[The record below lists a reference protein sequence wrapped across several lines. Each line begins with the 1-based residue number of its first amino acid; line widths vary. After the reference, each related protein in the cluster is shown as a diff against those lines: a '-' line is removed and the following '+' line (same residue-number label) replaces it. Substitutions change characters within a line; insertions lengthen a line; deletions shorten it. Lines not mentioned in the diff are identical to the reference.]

1 MTEREDLERRLKE
14 LDRERHSI
22 ADRLQLL
29 RTKKSIAAPVEL
41 IVLCSRPLLGIPT
54 SESIPTT
61 PAQKIELFLKLFR
74 CRESVYPKL
83 WESKAGKK
91 GYSPACNNEWVPGV
105 CGKPPKGKVK
115 CTECSNQA
123 FPPLDAVAVDRHL
136 RGQIPAIG
144 TYAIREDGTC
154 TFLACDFDGK
164 GWQLDVF
171 IYQAVA
177 REMGAEVLVERS
189 RSGDGAHA
197 WIFFSEPVPA
207 RMARALGTAILSRCG
222 EVNHRVD
229 LESYDRFFPN
239 QDYLPRGGFGNL
251 IALPLQKLPR
261 DTGNS
266 VFIGIDM
273 QPVTDQWELL
283 SKVHRL
289 SLPEVRRLIDE
300 LLPKRSD
307 KPKLDEDV
315 SLSRDQSALE
325 SGSSVSDILPS
336 GTTIT
341 VSRGAQISIPL
352 DGLPSKLVK
361 KLKRCASFPNPAFYH
376 RQRMRMETYPERRF
390 LFSGELRIDELMLPR
405 GVLEKATEILS
416 SAGASVVI
424 QDERIRGKRLALDF
438 TGTLTPV
445 QEEAIAALKKH
456 DQGILV
462 APPGVGKTVMAC
474 ALIAKRKVS
483 TLVLV
488 HRQPIMDQW
497 KASIVRFLG
506 MNPKEIGMLG
516 GTKKKRT
523 GKLDLVMMQTLANSQ
538 EMGEIAADYGQII
551 IDECHHIPATT
562 FEDLMKQFP
571 AKFVLGLT
579 ATPFRKDQLEKI
591 LFHQCGPV
599 RHEIQSAD
607 GGKLGKSV
615 TIRETGF
622 RLPAEVGPKPPYHV
636 IAELV
641 TTDPRRN
648 ASIIAD
654 VVTALKAERFPLVI
668 SDRKGQIESLRAMLI
683 ELAKAEDSGLDELRT
698 FRLEGGMSAKERRN
712 ILADIGLGREGGKP
726 LVVFATA
733 SLIGEG
739 FDMPELDALILAT
752 PLSFEGRMVQ
762 YAGRLHRLAEG
773 KEDVVIYDYL
783 DSYCAVFIKMYRE
796 RIKAYQKMG
805 YTIVEPD
812 HFFGGKA
819 MHQEHLFL

>member
-1 MTEREDLERRLKE
+1 MSEREDLERRLKE
-14 LDRERHSI
+14 LDRERDNI
-22 ADRLQLL
+22 TDRLKLL
-29 RTKKSIAAPVEL
+29 K
-41 IVLCSRPLLGIPT
+41 T
-54 SESIPTT
+54 SESVPAVSSSVLLLGTPALDSVPST
-61 PAQKIELFLKLFR
+61 PAQKIDLFLKLFR

-83 WESKAGKK
+83 WENKAGKK

-115 CTECSNQA
+115 CTECPNQA
-123 FPPLDAVAVDRHL
+123 FPPLDAAAVDQHL

-144 TYAIREDGTC
+144 TYAIREDDTC
-154 TFLACDFDGK
+154 TFLACDFDGS
-164 GWQLDVF
+164 GWQSDVF

-177 REMGAEVLVERS
+177 RDMSVEVLVERS

-197 WIFFSEPVPA
+197 WVFFSEPVPA
-207 RMARALGTAILSRCG
+207 RMARSLGTAILSKCG

-239 QDYLPRGGFGNL
+239 QEYLPRGGFGNL
-251 IALPLQKLPR
+251 IALPLQRIPR
-261 DTGNS
+261 EAGNS
-266 VFIGIDM
+266 VFIGMDM
-273 QPVTDQWELL
+273 KPVPDQWELL
-283 SKVHRL
+283 AKVHRV

-300 LLPKRSD
+300 FLPKRND
-307 KPKLDEDV
+307 KPKPDEDV

-336 GTTIT
+336 GITIT
-341 VSRGAQISIPL
+341 VSRGAQISVPL
-352 DGLPSKLVK
+352 EGLPSKLVK
-361 KLKRCASFPNPAFYH
+361 KLKRCASFPNPTFYN
-376 RQRMRMETYPERRF
+376 RRRMRMETYPERRF
-390 LFSGELRIDELMLPR
+390 LFSGELRLDELLLPR

-438 TGTLTPV
+438 AGTLTPV
-445 QEEAIAALKKH
+445 QEEAITVLKKY

-497 KASIVRFLG
+497 KASIVKFLG

-538 EMGEIAADYGQII
+538 EMEEIVSDYGQVI
-551 IDECHHIPATT
+551 IDECHHIPAAS
-562 FEDLMKQFP
+562 FEALMKQFP

-579 ATPFRKDQLEKI
+579 ATPYRKDRLEKI

-622 RLPAEVGPKPPYHV
+622 RLPPEVGKKPPYHV
-636 IAELV
+636 IAQLV

-648 ASIIAD
+648 ASIVTD
-654 VVTALKAERFPLVI
+654 VVAALRAERFPLVI
-668 SDRKGQIESLRAMLI
+668 SDRKEQIESLRTMLI
-683 ELAKAEDSGLDELRT
+683 ESAKSEGSGLDKLRT
-698 FRLEGGMSAKERRN
+698 FRLEGGMSSKERREV
-712 ILADIGLGREGGKP
+712 LAEIGLTREEGTP

-796 RIKAYQKMG
+796 RVKAYKKMG
-805 YTIVEPD
+805 YTILEPD
-812 HFFGGKA
+812 HFFGGKT